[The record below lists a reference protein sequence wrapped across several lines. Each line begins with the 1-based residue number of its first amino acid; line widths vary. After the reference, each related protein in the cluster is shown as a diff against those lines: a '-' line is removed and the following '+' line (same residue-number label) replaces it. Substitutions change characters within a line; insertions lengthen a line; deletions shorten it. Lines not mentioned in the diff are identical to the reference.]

1 MRAAIAFL
9 LTIVALLAPALA
21 LDLQTGALPIHID
34 LPRGLPVD
42 ATTLVVVEGHVEATS
57 PIVLVL
63 RIDDDWSD
71 GYASRVNEERLV
83 PPGPF
88 RWTVPLRGLK
98 TSGGR
103 LLRDQTLRRIHLFN
117 ASPKGRADV
126 TVFRFEEAPALPVGT
141 VGFSLGASDAPL
153 FPGFE
158 RIAPGDGK
166 IVYGKALPVR
176 RPGVDPLIGSGLR
189 DVQRLVLP
197 WPAGR
202 AAVTLWVEDVGEWE
216 TLPYAL
222 RRRIRINGIDV
233 LDETLTPEEWI
244 DGRYLRG
251 LNVEYRAGDDSW
263 EAYGR
268 RRGGQFTVEVP
279 IAGDGIS
286 IELAGD
292 GPLAT
297 FLSAVLIEPA
307 GSTSAR
313 DQVDRQRREWFV
325 NAWPVALANEERR
338 PDLPLLA
345 QQTDPAMPP
354 LVVHART
361 AAGTGTKAQ
370 FRVASAPGQPEVT
383 TTVELEEAAKPYF
396 SVDLWVAQT
405 RLDRVATGENLL
417 RPDDSLLRAA
427 PSAASLRAGEPRR
440 HVAWISAAATT
451 PAGTY
456 WATLRTTDGRS
467 VRLQM
472 EVSNQRL
479 PAAGKA
485 AGFYLETPP
494 HLGWFS
500 NLAPEANRQLGCDMS
515 FLARLGI
522 TGNAPPL
529 PAPFA
534 NRESDMIAM
543 SKLASQN
550 ATKVPWLAYAAA
562 KRLRE
567 SEGAEGSA
575 RQVEATLQALK
586 AAGLPAPVW
595 SIADEP
601 SNPDQGGKG
610 LREWVADLRNVAPQA
625 RLAGHLNASAD
636 IALLSLFD
644 VVLVNQGY
652 GIDLE
657 RLQKTAGK
665 GRDVWLYN
673 TGKPRFSAGLWLWR
687 TPATRYLQWHA
698 RMPTADPF
706 DPTDGREGDVQALLP
721 GREVCAATPDINE
734 SVLDMAEGLV
744 DQRWLAWLDTEPR
757 AADLRARILAR
768 LGTEWKAASTLDGRE
783 MDDLRRDIET
793 LARTLK

>member
-279 IAGDGIS
+279 VAGDGIS

-345 QQTDPAMPP
+345 RQTDPAMPP

-361 AAGTGTKAQ
+361 TAGTGTKAQ

-383 TTVELEEAAKPYF
+383 TTVELEEAP
-396 SVDLWVAQT
+396 
-405 RLDRVATGENLL
+405 
-417 RPDDSLLRAA
+417 RPR
-427 PSAASLRAGEPRR
+427 GEPPG
-440 HVAWISAAATT
+440 S
-451 PAGTY
+451 
-456 WATLRTTDGRS
+456 
-467 VRLQM
+467 
-472 EVSNQRL
+472 
-479 PAAGKA
+479 
-485 AGFYLETPP
+485 
-494 HLGWFS
+494 
-500 NLAPEANRQLGCDMS
+500 PEAPR
-515 FLARLGI
+515 
-522 TGNAPPL
+522 P
-529 PAPFA
+529 
-534 NRESDMIAM
+534 
-543 SKLASQN
+543 
-550 ATKVPWLAYAAA
+550 
-562 KRLRE
+562 
-567 SEGAEGSA
+567 
-575 RQVEATLQALK
+575 
-586 AAGLPAPVW
+586 
-595 SIADEP
+595 
-601 SNPDQGGKG
+601 
-610 LREWVADLRNVAPQA
+610 
-625 RLAGHLNASAD
+625 
-636 IALLSLFD
+636 
-644 VVLVNQGY
+644 
-652 GIDLE
+652 
-657 RLQKTAGK
+657 
-665 GRDVWLYN
+665 GRD
-673 TGKPRFSAGLWLWR
+673 R
-687 TPATRYLQWHA
+687 
-698 RMPTADPF
+698 
-706 DPTDGREGDVQALLP
+706 
-721 GREVCAATPDINE
+721 
-734 SVLDMAEGLV
+734 
-744 DQRWLAWLDTEPR
+744 
-757 AADLRARILAR
+757 
-768 LGTEWKAASTLDGRE
+768 
-783 MDDLRRDIET
+783 
-793 LARTLK
+793 